1 MLYRSEPNTLC
12 FKAYYNPILRGFKP
26 FFRPPVQRELT
37 HIKCYRGW
45 EVDEGSADTLTPIR
59 GYPNSEPESV
69 RQTRGP
75 GPHSRPLPARRS
87 AAQAAH
93 PRRVLRLVR
102 VSSQSR
108 AAALEPAA
116 AHDSAQAQR
125 APNPLRSGRGAAGAQ
140 ARLAGQR
147 PVVRQTP
154 QGGAARVAGTSR
166 AARRAA
172 ARSFQEKTVRGS
184 ADLITAQE
192 IRPGFDHRN
201 HLPLKSKSF
210 LRHPSNLKFG
220 QDFQLRLNQR
230 FLKARHGARHGRRFS
245 LVNFAGRIRSFGLAL
260 QREMGVSCVP
270 MPSKRRVTGIC
281 DARRGRQR
289 TPSTENDTRT
299 IKAAVITASAR
310 QRALSR
316 THIGHAPLRIH
327 FASRAFWL
335 P

>member
-1 MLYRSEPNTLC
+1 MN
-12 FKAYYNPILRGFKP
+12 FKIP
-26 FFRPPVQRELT
+26 FQFRRFSPMRQLSAELT
-37 HIKCYRGW
+37 HIKYHRGW

-93 PRRVLRLVR
+93 PRRVLRPVR
-102 VSSQSR
+102 GSSQSR

-230 FLKARHGARHGRRFS
+230 FLRF
-245 LVNFAGRIRSFGLAL
+245 
-260 QREMGVSCVP
+260 
-270 MPSKRRVTGIC
+270 T
-281 DARRGRQR
+281 
-289 TPSTENDTRT
+289 
-299 IKAAVITASAR
+299 
-310 QRALSR
+310 
-316 THIGHAPLRIH
+316 
-327 FASRAFWL
+327 
-335 P
+335 